1 MNRKWI
7 ALLLSCALVLML
19 AAACGRNNDKTN
31 NNANDTTNNGTTN
44 NGSDMNT
51 RPDNSGN
58 TNAPGSMTPGNSAG
72 SGNGSGMNDSNDG
85 NIGEHNEPV
94 FPDSL
99 ATMDA
104 DVAVA
109 DLFDTIGLSETDL
122 DNAMKDVATVGDG
135 VDGARTY
142 RHKLLGQD
150 SEVSYGFDDQRA
162 INKVTVKSPANS
174 ADEWR
179 EELSGTLGAKSV
191 EGEMNSWIYNEHKVK
206 VDDKGDHVI
215 ITIEKDA

>member
-58 TNAPGSMTPGNSAG
+58 TNVPGDMTPGNDL
-72 SGNGSGMNDSNDG
+72 NGSDG
-85 NIGEHNEPV
+85 NIGEHNDPV

-122 DNAMKDVATVGDG
+122 DNAMRDIATVGDG

-142 RHKLLGQD
+142 RHKLLGRD
-150 SEVSYGFDDQRA
+150 SDVSYGFDDQRA
-162 INKVTVKSPANS
+162 INKITVKSPADS

-179 EELSGTLGAKSV
+179 EELSGTLGAKEV
-191 EGEMNSWIYNEHKVK
+191 EGQMNSWTYNEHKIK

>member
-1 MNRKWI
+1 MRLFI
-7 ALLLSCALVLML
+7 AVQLSEDMRDEICRVQGDLQRMGVRGNYTLRENLHLTL
-19 AAACGRNNDKTN
+19 AF
-31 NNANDTTNNGTTN
+31 
-44 NGSDMNT
+44 
-51 RPDNSGN
+51 
-58 TNAPGSMTPGNSAG
+58 
-72 SGNGSGMNDSNDG
+72 
-85 NIGEHNEPV
+85 IGEHNDPV

-122 DNAMKDVATVGDG
+122 DNAMRDIATVGDG

-142 RHKLLGQD
+142 RHKLLGRD
-150 SEVSYGFDDQRA
+150 SDVSYGFDDQRA
-162 INKVTVKSPANS
+162 INKITVKSPADS

-179 EELSGTLGAKSV
+179 EELSGTLGAKEV
-191 EGEMNSWIYNEHKVK
+191 EGQMNNWTYNEHKIN

>member
-31 NNANDTTNNGTTN
+31 NNANDTTNNGMNNGTTN

-58 TNAPGSMTPGNSAG
+58 TNVPGDMTPGNDL
-72 SGNGSGMNDSNDG
+72 NGSDG

-109 DLFDTIGLSETDL
+109 DLFDTIGLSEADL
-122 DNAMKDVATVGDG
+122 DNAMRDIATVGDG

-150 SEVSYGFDDQRA
+150 SDVSYGFDDQRA
-162 INKVTVKSPANS
+162 INKITVKSPADS

-179 EELSGTLGAKSV
+179 EELSGTLGAKEV
-191 EGEMNSWIYNEHKVK
+191 EGQMNNWTYNEHKIK

>member
-19 AAACGRNNDKTN
+19 AAACGRNND
-31 NNANDTTNNGTTN
+31 NANNGANDSANNGA
-44 NGSDMNT
+44 GDMNN
-51 RPDNSGN
+51 DGMGNSGN

-109 DLFDTIGLSETDL
+109 DLFDTIGLTEKDL
-122 DNAMKDVATVGDG
+122 DNAMRDVATVGDG

-162 INKVTVKSPANS
+162 INKVTVKSPANT

-179 EELSGTLGAKSV
+179 EELSGTLGAKEV
-191 EGEMNSWIYNEHKVK
+191 EGQMNNWTYNEHKVK
-206 VDDKGDHVI
+206 VDDKGDHVV
-215 ITIEKDA
+215 ITIEMDA

>member
-19 AAACGRNNDKTN
+19 AAACGRNNDKAN
-31 NNANDTTNNGTTN
+31 NNTNDTTNNGMNDGTN
-44 NGSDMNT
+44 NGAGDMNNGGL
-51 RPDNSGN
+51 DNNSGN
-58 TNAPGSMTPGNSAG
+58 TNVPGDMTPGNNLN
-72 SGNGSGMNDSNDG
+72 GNAG

-122 DNAMKDVATVGDG
+122 DNAMRDIATVGDG

-150 SEVSYGFDDQRA
+150 SDVSYGFDDQRA
-162 INKVTVKSPANS
+162 INKVTVKSPADS

-179 EELSGTLGAKSV
+179 EELSGTLGAKEV
-191 EGEMNSWIYNEHKVK
+191 EGEMNSWTYNEHKVK
-206 VDDKGDHVI
+206 VDDKGDHVV

>member
-51 RPDNSGN
+51 RPGNNGN
-58 TNAPGSMTPGNSAG
+58 TNVPGDMTPGNDL
-72 SGNGSGMNDSNDG
+72 NGSDG

-122 DNAMKDVATVGDG
+122 DNAMRDIATVGDG

-142 RHKLLGQD
+142 RHKLLGRD
-150 SEVSYGFDDQRA
+150 SDVSYGFDDQRA
-162 INKVTVKSPANS
+162 INKITVKSPADS

-179 EELSGTLGAKSV
+179 EELSGTLGAKEV
-191 EGEMNSWIYNEHKVK
+191 EGQMNNWTYNEHKIK

>member
-31 NNANDTTNNGTTN
+31 NNANDTNNGMNNGMTN

-51 RPDNSGN
+51 RPDNNGN
-58 TNAPGSMTPGNSAG
+58 TNVPGDMTPGNDL
-72 SGNGSGMNDSNDG
+72 NGSDG
-85 NIGEHNEPV
+85 NIGEHNDPV

-122 DNAMKDVATVGDG
+122 DNAMRNIATVGDG

-150 SEVSYGFDDQRA
+150 SDVSYGFDDQRA
-162 INKVTVKSPANS
+162 INKITVKSPADS

-179 EELSGTLGAKSV
+179 EELSGTLGAKEV
-191 EGEMNSWIYNEHKVK
+191 EGQMNNWTYNEHKIK

>member
-31 NNANDTTNNGTTN
+31 NNANDTTNNGMNNGTTN

-58 TNAPGSMTPGNSAG
+58 TNVPGDMTPGNDL
-72 SGNGSGMNDSNDG
+72 NGSDG

-109 DLFDTIGLSETDL
+109 DLFDTIGLSEADL
-122 DNAMKDVATVGDG
+122 DNAMRDIATVGDG

-142 RHKLLGQD
+142 RHKLLGRD
-150 SEVSYGFDDQRA
+150 SDVSYGFDDQRA
-162 INKVTVKSPANS
+162 INKITVKSPADS

-179 EELSGTLGAKSV
+179 EELSGTLGAKEV
-191 EGEMNSWIYNEHKVK
+191 EGQMNNWTYNEHKIK

>member
-58 TNAPGSMTPGNSAG
+58 TNVPGDMTPGNDL
-72 SGNGSGMNDSNDG
+72 NGSDG
-85 NIGEHNEPV
+85 NIGEHNDPV

-122 DNAMKDVATVGDG
+122 DNAMRDIATVGDG

-162 INKVTVKSPANS
+162 INKVTVKSPADT

-179 EELSGTLGAKSV
+179 EELSGTLGAKEV
-191 EGEMNSWIYNEHKVK
+191 EGQMNNWTYNEHKIK

>member
-19 AAACGRNNDKTN
+19 AAACGRNNDKPN
-31 NNANDTTNNGTTN
+31 NNANDTTNNGMNNGTTN

-51 RPDNSGN
+51 RPGNSGN
-58 TNAPGSMTPGNSAG
+58 TNVPGDMTPGNDL
-72 SGNGSGMNDSNDG
+72 NGSDG
-85 NIGEHNEPV
+85 NIGEHNDPV

-109 DLFDTIGLSETDL
+109 DLFDTIGLSEADL
-122 DNAMKDVATVGDG
+122 DNAMRDIATVGDG

-142 RHKLLGQD
+142 RHKLLGRD
-150 SEVSYGFDDQRA
+150 SDVSYGFDDQRA
-162 INKVTVKSPANS
+162 INKITVKSPADS

-179 EELSGTLGAKSV
+179 EELSGTLGAKEV
-191 EGEMNSWIYNEHKVK
+191 EGQMNNWTYNEHKIK

>member
-19 AAACGRNNDKTN
+19 AAACGRNNDKPN
-31 NNANDTTNNGTTN
+31 NNANDTTNNGMNNGTN

-51 RPDNSGN
+51 RPGNSGN
-58 TNAPGSMTPGNSAG
+58 TNVPGDMTPGNDL
-72 SGNGSGMNDSNDG
+72 NGSDG
-85 NIGEHNEPV
+85 NIGEHNDPV

-122 DNAMKDVATVGDG
+122 DNAMRDIATVGDG

-142 RHKLLGQD
+142 RHKLLGRD
-150 SEVSYGFDDQRA
+150 SDVSYGFDDQRA
-162 INKVTVKSPANS
+162 INKITVKSPADS

-179 EELSGTLGAKSV
+179 EELSGTLGAKEV
-191 EGEMNSWIYNEHKVK
+191 EGQMNNWTYNEHKIK

>member
-19 AAACGRNNDKTN
+19 AAACGRNNDKAN
-31 NNANDTTNNGTTN
+31 NNTNDTTNNGTN
-44 NGSDMNT
+44 NGAGDMNNGGM
-51 RPDNSGN
+51 DNNGN
-58 TNAPGSMTPGNSAG
+58 TNVPGDMTPGNDL
-72 SGNGSGMNDSNDG
+72 NGNDG

-109 DLFDTIGLSETDL
+109 DLFDTIGLTETDL
-122 DNAMKDVATVGDG
+122 DNAMRDIATVGDG

-150 SEVSYGFDDQRA
+150 SDVSYGFDEQRA
-162 INKVTVKSPANS
+162 INKVTVKSPADS

-179 EELSGTLGAKSV
+179 DELSGTLGAKQV
-191 EGEMNSWIYNEHKVK
+191 EGDMNSWTYNEHKVK
-206 VDDKGDHVI
+206 VDDKGDHVV

>member
-19 AAACGRNNDKTN
+19 AAACGRNNDKPN
-31 NNANDTTNNGTTN
+31 NNANDTTNNGMNNGTTN

-58 TNAPGSMTPGNSAG
+58 TNVPGDMTPGNDL
-72 SGNGSGMNDSNDG
+72 NGSDG

-122 DNAMKDVATVGDG
+122 DNAMRDIATVGDG

-162 INKVTVKSPANS
+162 INKVTVKSPADT

-179 EELSGTLGAKSV
+179 EELSGTLGAKEV
-191 EGEMNSWIYNEHKVK
+191 EGQMNNWTYNEHKVK

>member
-19 AAACGRNNDKTN
+19 AAACGRNNDKPN

-51 RPDNSGN
+51 RPGN
-58 TNAPGSMTPGNSAG
+58 TNVPGDMTPGNDL
-72 SGNGSGMNDSNDG
+72 NGSDG
-85 NIGEHNEPV
+85 NIGEHNDPV

-122 DNAMKDVATVGDG
+122 DNAMKDIATVGDG

-142 RHKLLGQD
+142 RHKLLGRD
-150 SEVSYGFDDQRA
+150 SDVSYGFDDQRA
-162 INKVTVKSPANS
+162 INKITVKSPADS

-179 EELSGTLGAKSV
+179 EELSGTLGAKEV
-191 EGEMNSWIYNEHKVK
+191 EGQMNNWTYNEHKIK

>member
-19 AAACGRNNDKTN
+19 AAACGRNNDKPN
-31 NNANDTTNNGTTN
+31 NNANDTTNNGMNNGTTN

-51 RPDNSGN
+51 RPDNNGN
-58 TNAPGSMTPGNSAG
+58 TNVPGDMTPGNDL
-72 SGNGSGMNDSNDG
+72 NGSDG
-85 NIGEHNEPV
+85 NIGEHNDPV

-109 DLFDTIGLSETDL
+109 DLFDTIGLSEADL
-122 DNAMKDVATVGDG
+122 DNAMRDIATVGDG

-162 INKVTVKSPANS
+162 INKVTVKSPADS

-179 EELSGTLGAKSV
+179 EELSGTLGAKEV
-191 EGEMNSWIYNEHKVK
+191 EGQMNNWTYNEHKIK

>member
-19 AAACGRNNDKTN
+19 AAACGRNNDKPN
-31 NNANDTTNNGTTN
+31 NNANDTTNNGMNNGTTN

-58 TNAPGSMTPGNSAG
+58 TNVPGDMTPGNDL
-72 SGNGSGMNDSNDG
+72 NGSDG
-85 NIGEHNEPV
+85 NIGEHNDPV

-122 DNAMKDVATVGDG
+122 DNAMRDIATVGDG

-142 RHKLLGQD
+142 RHKLLGRD
-150 SEVSYGFDDQRA
+150 SDVSYGFDDQRA
-162 INKVTVKSPANS
+162 INKITVKSPADS

-179 EELSGTLGAKSV
+179 EELSGTLGAKEV
-191 EGEMNSWIYNEHKVK
+191 EGQMNNWTYNEHKIK

>member
-19 AAACGRNNDKTN
+19 AAACGRNNDKPN
-31 NNANDTTNNGTTN
+31 NNANDTTNNGMNNGTTN

-51 RPDNSGN
+51 RPDNNGN
-58 TNAPGSMTPGNSAG
+58 TNVPGDMTPGNDL
-72 SGNGSGMNDSNDG
+72 NGSDG
-85 NIGEHNEPV
+85 NIGEHNDPV

-122 DNAMKDVATVGDG
+122 DNAMKDIATVGDG

-142 RHKLLGQD
+142 RHKLLGRD
-150 SEVSYGFDDQRA
+150 SDVSYGFDDQRA
-162 INKVTVKSPANS
+162 INKITVKSPADS

-179 EELSGTLGAKSV
+179 EELSGTLGAKEV
-191 EGEMNSWIYNEHKVK
+191 EGQMNNWTYNEHKIK

>member
-19 AAACGRNNDKTN
+19 AAACGRNNDKPN
-31 NNANDTTNNGTTN
+31 NNANDTTNNGMNNGTTN

-51 RPDNSGN
+51 RPDNNGN
-58 TNAPGSMTPGNSAG
+58 TNVPGDMTPGNDL
-72 SGNGSGMNDSNDG
+72 NGSDG
-85 NIGEHNEPV
+85 NIGEHNDPV

-109 DLFDTIGLSETDL
+109 DLFDTIGLSEADL
-122 DNAMKDVATVGDG
+122 DNAMRDIATVGDG

-142 RHKLLGQD
+142 RHKLLGRD
-150 SEVSYGFDDQRA
+150 SDVSYGFDDQRA
-162 INKVTVKSPANS
+162 INKITVKSPADS

-179 EELSGTLGAKSV
+179 EELSGTLGAKEV
-191 EGEMNSWIYNEHKVK
+191 EGQMNNWTYNEHKIK

>member
-19 AAACGRNNDKTN
+19 AAACGRNNDKPN
-31 NNANDTTNNGTTN
+31 NNANDTTNNGMNNGTTN

-51 RPDNSGN
+51 RPGNSGN
-58 TNAPGSMTPGNSAG
+58 TNVPGDMTPGNDL
-72 SGNGSGMNDSNDG
+72 NGSDG

-109 DLFDTIGLSETDL
+109 DLFDTIGLSEADL
-122 DNAMKDVATVGDG
+122 DNAMRDIATVGDG

-142 RHKLLGQD
+142 RHKLLGRD
-150 SEVSYGFDDQRA
+150 SDVSYGFDDQRA
-162 INKVTVKSPANS
+162 INKITVKSPADS

-179 EELSGTLGAKSV
+179 EELSGTLGAKEV
-191 EGEMNSWIYNEHKVK
+191 EGQMNNWTYNEHKIK

>member
-19 AAACGRNNDKTN
+19 AAACGRNNDKPN
-31 NNANDTTNNGTTN
+31 NNANDTTNNGMNNGTN

-58 TNAPGSMTPGNSAG
+58 TNVPGDMTPGNDL
-72 SGNGSGMNDSNDG
+72 NGSDG
-85 NIGEHNEPV
+85 NIGEHNDPV

-150 SEVSYGFDDQRA
+150 SDVSYGFDDQRA
-162 INKVTVKSPANS
+162 INKVTVKSPADT

-179 EELSGTLGAKSV
+179 ACP
-191 EGEMNSWIYNEHKVK
+191 
-206 VDDKGDHVI
+206 
-215 ITIEKDA
+215 

>member
-31 NNANDTTNNGTTN
+31 SNANDTNNNGTN
-44 NGSDMNT
+44 NGSDMN
-51 RPDNSGN
+51 NGGMGNSSGN
-58 TNAPGSMTPGNSAG
+58 TNVPGDMTPGNDL
-72 SGNGSGMNDSNDG
+72 NGSDG

-162 INKVTVKSPANS
+162 INKVTVKSPADT

-179 EELSGTLGAKSV
+179 EELSGTLGAKEV
-191 EGEMNSWIYNEHKVK
+191 EGQMNNWTYNEHKVK

>member
-51 RPDNSGN
+51 RPGNSGN
-58 TNAPGSMTPGNSAG
+58 TNVPGDMTPGNDL
-72 SGNGSGMNDSNDG
+72 NGSDG
-85 NIGEHNEPV
+85 NIGEHNDPV

-122 DNAMKDVATVGDG
+122 DNAMRDIATVGDG

-142 RHKLLGQD
+142 RHKLLGRD
-150 SEVSYGFDDQRA
+150 SDVSYGFDDQRA
-162 INKVTVKSPANS
+162 INKITVKSPADS

-179 EELSGTLGAKSV
+179 EELSGTLGAKEV
-191 EGEMNSWIYNEHKVK
+191 EGQMNNWTYNEHKIK

>member
-31 NNANDTTNNGTTN
+31 NNANDTNNGMNNGMTN

-58 TNAPGSMTPGNSAG
+58 TNVPGDMTPGNDL
-72 SGNGSGMNDSNDG
+72 NGSDG
-85 NIGEHNEPV
+85 NIGEHNDPV

-122 DNAMKDVATVGDG
+122 DNAMRDIATVGDG

-150 SEVSYGFDDQRA
+150 SDVSYGFDDQRA
-162 INKVTVKSPANS
+162 INKITVKSPADS

-179 EELSGTLGAKSV
+179 EELSGTLGAKEV
-191 EGEMNSWIYNEHKVK
+191 EGQMNNWTYNEHKIK

>member
-19 AAACGRNNDKTN
+19 AAACGRNNDKPN
-31 NNANDTTNNGTTN
+31 NNANDTTNNGMNNGTTN

-51 RPDNSGN
+51 GPDNSGN
-58 TNAPGSMTPGNSAG
+58 TNVPGDMTPGNDL
-72 SGNGSGMNDSNDG
+72 NGSDG
-85 NIGEHNEPV
+85 NIGEHNDPV

-122 DNAMKDVATVGDG
+122 DNAMRDIATVGDG

-142 RHKLLGQD
+142 RHKLLGRD
-150 SEVSYGFDDQRA
+150 SDVSYGFDDQRA
-162 INKVTVKSPANS
+162 INKITVKSPADS

-179 EELSGTLGAKSV
+179 EELSGTLGAKEV
-191 EGEMNSWIYNEHKVK
+191 EGQMNNWTYNEHKIK

>member
-19 AAACGRNNDKTN
+19 AAACGRNNDKPN
-31 NNANDTTNNGTTN
+31 NNANDTTNNGMNNGATN
-44 NGSDMNT
+44 NGS
-51 RPDNSGN
+51 
-58 TNAPGSMTPGNSAG
+58 
-72 SGNGSGMNDSNDG
+72 DG

-122 DNAMKDVATVGDG
+122 DNAMRDIATVGDG

-142 RHKLLGQD
+142 RHKLLGRD
-150 SEVSYGFDDQRA
+150 SDVSYGFDDQRA
-162 INKVTVKSPANS
+162 INKITVKSPADS

-179 EELSGTLGAKSV
+179 EELSGTLGAKEV
-191 EGEMNSWIYNEHKVK
+191 EGQMNNWTYNEHKVK

>member
-58 TNAPGSMTPGNSAG
+58 TNVPGDMTPGNDL
-72 SGNGSGMNDSNDG
+72 NGSDG

-122 DNAMKDVATVGDG
+122 DNAMRDIATVGDG

-162 INKVTVKSPANS
+162 INKVTVKSPADS

-179 EELSGTLGAKSV
+179 EELSGTLGAKEV
-191 EGEMNSWIYNEHKVK
+191 EGQMNNWTYNEHKIK

>member
-51 RPDNSGN
+51 RPGNSGN
-58 TNAPGSMTPGNSAG
+58 TNVPGDMTPGNDL
-72 SGNGSGMNDSNDG
+72 NGSDG
-85 NIGEHNEPV
+85 NIGEHNDPV

-122 DNAMKDVATVGDG
+122 DNAMKDIATVGDG

-142 RHKLLGQD
+142 RHKLLGRD
-150 SEVSYGFDDQRA
+150 SDVSYGFDDQRA
-162 INKVTVKSPANS
+162 INKITVKSPADS

-179 EELSGTLGAKSV
+179 EELSGTLGAKEV
-191 EGEMNSWIYNEHKVK
+191 EGQMNNWTYNEHKIK

>member
-58 TNAPGSMTPGNSAG
+58 TNVPGDMTPGNDL
-72 SGNGSGMNDSNDG
+72 NGSDG

-122 DNAMKDVATVGDG
+122 DNAMRDIATVGDG

-142 RHKLLGQD
+142 RHKLLGRD
-150 SEVSYGFDDQRA
+150 SDVSYGFDDQRA
-162 INKVTVKSPANS
+162 INKITVKSPADS

-179 EELSGTLGAKSV
+179 EELSGTLGAKEV
-191 EGEMNSWIYNEHKVK
+191 EGQMNNWTYNEHKIK

>member
-58 TNAPGSMTPGNSAG
+58 TNVPGDMTPGNDL
-72 SGNGSGMNDSNDG
+72 NGSDG
-85 NIGEHNEPV
+85 NIGEHNDPV

-150 SEVSYGFDDQRA
+150 SEGSYGFDDQRA
-162 INKVTVKSPANS
+162 INKVTVKSPADT

-179 EELSGTLGAKSV
+179 EELSGTLGAKEV
-191 EGEMNSWIYNEHKVK
+191 EGQMNNWTYNEHKIK

>member
-31 NNANDTTNNGTTN
+31 NNANDTTNNGMNNSTTN

-58 TNAPGSMTPGNSAG
+58 TNVPGDMTPGNDL
-72 SGNGSGMNDSNDG
+72 NGSDG
-85 NIGEHNEPV
+85 NIGEHNDPV

-122 DNAMKDVATVGDG
+122 DNAMRDIATVGDG

-142 RHKLLGQD
+142 RHKLLGRD
-150 SEVSYGFDDQRA
+150 SDVSYGFDDQRA
-162 INKVTVKSPANS
+162 INKITVKSPADT

-179 EELSGTLGAKSV
+179 EELSGTLGAKEV
-191 EGEMNSWIYNEHKVK
+191 EGQMNNWTYNEHKIK

>member
-31 NNANDTTNNGTTN
+31 NNANDTTNNGMNNGTTN
-44 NGSDMNT
+44 NSSDMNT
-51 RPDNSGN
+51 RPDNNGN
-58 TNAPGSMTPGNSAG
+58 TNVPGDMTPGNDL
-72 SGNGSGMNDSNDG
+72 NGSDG
-85 NIGEHNEPV
+85 NIGEHNDPV

-109 DLFDTIGLSETDL
+109 DLFDTIGLSEADL
-122 DNAMKDVATVGDG
+122 DNAMRDIATVGDG

-142 RHKLLGQD
+142 RHKLLGRD
-150 SEVSYGFDDQRA
+150 SDVSYGFDDQRA
-162 INKVTVKSPANS
+162 INKITVKSPADS

-179 EELSGTLGAKSV
+179 EELSGTLGAKEV
-191 EGEMNSWIYNEHKVK
+191 EGQMNNWTYNEHKIK

>member
-19 AAACGRNNDKTN
+19 AAACGRNNDKPN
-31 NNANDTTNNGTTN
+31 NNANDTTNNGMNNGTTN

-51 RPDNSGN
+51 GPDNSGN
-58 TNAPGSMTPGNSAG
+58 TNVPGDMTPGNDL
-72 SGNGSGMNDSNDG
+72 NGSDG
-85 NIGEHNEPV
+85 NIGEHNDPV

-109 DLFDTIGLSETDL
+109 DLFDTIGLSETAL
-122 DNAMKDVATVGDG
+122 DNAMKDIATVGAG

-142 RHKLLGQD
+142 RHKLLGRD
-150 SEVSYGFDDQRA
+150 SDVSYGFDDQRA
-162 INKVTVKSPANS
+162 INKITVKSPADS

-179 EELSGTLGAKSV
+179 EELSGTLGAKEV
-191 EGEMNSWIYNEHKVK
+191 EGQMNNWTYNEHKIK

>member
-19 AAACGRNNDKTN
+19 AAACGRNNDKPN
-31 NNANDTTNNGTTN
+31 NNANDTTNNGMNNGTN

-58 TNAPGSMTPGNSAG
+58 TNVPGDMTPGNDL
-72 SGNGSGMNDSNDG
+72 NGSDS
-85 NIGEHNEPV
+85 NIGEHNDPV

-122 DNAMKDVATVGDG
+122 DNAMRDIATVGDG

-142 RHKLLGQD
+142 RHKLLGRD
-150 SEVSYGFDDQRA
+150 SDVSYGFDDQRA
-162 INKVTVKSPANS
+162 INKITVKSPADS

-179 EELSGTLGAKSV
+179 EELSGTLGAKEV
-191 EGEMNSWIYNEHKVK
+191 EGQMNNWTYNEHKIK

>member
-31 NNANDTTNNGTTN
+31 NNANDTNNGMNNGMTN

-51 RPDNSGN
+51 RPDNNGN
-58 TNAPGSMTPGNSAG
+58 TNVPGDMTPGNDL
-72 SGNGSGMNDSNDG
+72 NGSDG
-85 NIGEHNEPV
+85 NIGEHNDPV

-109 DLFDTIGLSETDL
+109 DLFDTIGLSEIDL
-122 DNAMKDVATVGDG
+122 DNAMRDIATVGDG

-150 SEVSYGFDDQRA
+150 SDVSYSFDDQRA
-162 INKVTVKSPANS
+162 INKITVKSPADS

-179 EELSGTLGAKSV
+179 EELSGTLGAKEV
-191 EGEMNSWIYNEHKVK
+191 EGQMNNWTYNEHKIK

>member
-58 TNAPGSMTPGNSAG
+58 TNVPGDMTPGNDL
-72 SGNGSGMNDSNDG
+72 NGSDG

-150 SEVSYGFDDQRA
+150 SDVSYGFDDQRA

>member
-31 NNANDTTNNGTTN
+31 NNANDNNNGMNNGMTN

-51 RPDNSGN
+51 RPDNNGN
-58 TNAPGSMTPGNSAG
+58 TNVPGDMTPGNDL
-72 SGNGSGMNDSNDG
+72 NGSDG
-85 NIGEHNEPV
+85 NIGEHNDPV

-122 DNAMKDVATVGDG
+122 DNAMRDIATVGDG

-150 SEVSYGFDDQRA
+150 SDVSYGFDDQRA
-162 INKVTVKSPANS
+162 INKITVKSPADS

-179 EELSGTLGAKSV
+179 EELSGTLGAKEV
-191 EGEMNSWIYNEHKVK
+191 EGQMNNWTYNEHKIK

>member
-58 TNAPGSMTPGNSAG
+58 TNVPGDMTPGNDAG
-72 SGNGSGMNDSNDG
+72 SGGMDSGDDG

-122 DNAMKDVATVGDG
+122 DNAMRDIATVGDG

-162 INKVTVKSPANS
+162 INKVTVKSPADS

-179 EELSGTLGAKSV
+179 EELSGTLGAKEV
-191 EGEMNSWIYNEHKVK
+191 EGQMNSWTYNEHKVK